1 MAKGGAVW
9 GIDIGQCALKAL
21 RCRAHEK
28 EQRLVVESFDY
39 IEYPKILTQPEADPA
54 ELVREALETF
64 LSRNDLSGDTVAISV
79 PGQSGL
85 ARFIKLPPVES
96 KKIPDIVKYE
106 ARQQIPFSLDDVV
119 WDYQQLTGGSE
130 EDGFALEPEVG
141 LFAMKRDQVGRALA
155 PLEAAGIEVDLIQLV
170 PLAVYNYVV
179 FDRLED
185 LRSRSYDPAKPP
197 ASTVVISLGTD
208 TTDLVVT
215 NGYRV
220 WQRNIPIGGNHFTRA
235 LSKEL
240 KLTFVKAEHLKR
252 NATQADDP
260 KAVFQAM
267 RPVFSDLL
275 AEIQRS
281 LGYFQSLDKAAH
293 IGEVVALGNAM
304 KLPGL
309 QRYVSQNLEQDV
321 RPIEEFNRL
330 TAGSAG
336 GNAQFKDNVL
346 SFGPAYGL
354 CVQALGQSE
363 LKTNL
368 LPEEIVRRRMV
379 RAKKPWAVAG
389 IAAMLAGLTFNYFT
403 HVSAWRSADKDS
415 DGFKSAITQASSTK
429 DTADRFDKERQ
440 EIQDAAKKITEI
452 QDHLTSN
459 VEGRLV
465 WLELTKALDAALPKD
480 PRKREENAE
489 HVMSRNELH
498 IKAMDSRYFADLA
511 TEYISVIDPKYQESW
526 GRGGAVDASGQ
537 PVAGG
542 GAAADA
548 SATAVAPV
556 ATTAA
561 SPTGG
566 DAATSGGAAASGGG
580 FVIQLTGY
588 HYHNSDKDQVNQGEK
603 FIRDAFL
610 KKLEEGTVQL
620 PDGIDPVTKGPT
632 GEPVE
637 VPLKDLGIHHAW
649 VVMSK
654 PIYKEPIDPDADLM
668 AEGGG
673 GQIGTGFQSLNP
685 EAQRAMA
692 APEAGAENDEAATG
706 LPKSKIFEVKRCD
719 FVVQF
724 CWQPTTRTQ
733 RRQIA
738 ADRKAKAAEAAAAA
752 AAGGGEAGVEGAAT
766 PPAAVGADA
775 TAAPANGGAPAAT
788 PPDAAAGQPAT
799 APAAG
804 QPTEVPGAPP
814 AGAAPPAATTPDG
827 AAGAPAVGGAG
838 GDATAPAASGGAPA
852 GDAGAATPPAA
863 PAPGAA
869 GPAQ

>member
-21 RCRAHEK
+21 QCRPHEK
-28 EQRLVVESFDY
+28 DRRLVVESFDY
-39 IEYPKILTQPEADPA
+39 IEYPKILTQPEAEPA
-54 ELVREALETF
+54 ELIREALDTF
-64 LSRNDLSGDTVAISV
+64 LSRNDLTGDTVAISLA
-79 PGQSGL
+79 GQTGL

-141 LFAMKRDQVGRALA
+141 LFAMKRDQVARALA
-155 PLEAAGIEVDLIQLV
+155 PLEAAGMEVDLIQLA

-179 FDRLED
+179 FDRMDD
-185 LRSRSYDPAKPP
+185 LRSKPYDPAKPP

-293 IGEVVALGNAM
+293 VGEVIALGNAM

-309 QRYVSQNLEQDV
+309 QRYLAQNLEQDV

-330 TAGSAG
+330 TTGSAG
-336 GNAQFKDNVL
+336 ANAQFKENIL

-354 CVQALGQSE
+354 CIQALGMSE

-368 LPEEIVRRRMV
+368 LPEEIVRKRMI

-389 IAAMLAGLTFNYFT
+389 AAAVLLGLTFNYFS

-415 DGFKSAITQASSTK
+415 PDFGPAISTATSIK
-429 DTADRFDKERQ
+429 TTYDAKETERKEIKEKAQ
-440 EIQDAAKKITEI
+440 SLITIQD
-452 QDHLTSN
+452 QLTSN
-459 VEGRLV
+459 VEGRLL
-465 WLELTKALDAALPKD
+465 WLEMIKALDAALPKD
-480 PRKREENAE
+480 ERPREENAE

-498 IKAMDSRYFADLA
+498 ITALDGKHFADLGA
-511 TEYISVIDPKYQESW
+511 EYFTLVEPLYQESK
-526 GRGGAVDASGQ
+526 GGTAPVLDPATGEPVPPEAGADAATAESAPTGDAA
-537 PVAGG
+537 AGDAAAPAD

-548 SATAVAPV
+548 
-556 ATTAA
+556 TAA
-561 SPTGG
+561 DGTAADTAAGD
-566 DAATSGGAAASGGG
+566 DAAAPLEPLTGPGY
-580 FVIQLTGY
+580 VIQLTGY
-588 HYHNSDKDQVNQGEK
+588 HYHNSDKDQINQTAK
-603 FIRDAFL
+603 FVRDTL
-610 KKLEEGTVQL
+610 IKQLEEGTVEL
-620 PDGIDPVTKGPT
+620 PDEWDPEKKEFT
-632 GEPVE
+632 GKPVD
-637 VPLKDLGIHHAW
+637 VPIKDLGISRPW
-649 VVMSK
+649 VVVGK
-654 PIYKEPIDPDADLM
+654 PTKWEPIDPDAPLM
-668 AEGGG
+668 AQGALG
-673 GQIGTGFQSLNP
+673 GFQQFE
-685 EAQRAMA
+685 EAERAEEARKA
-692 APEAGAENDEAATG
+692 ALAGKPAPGAEAAQA
-706 LPKSKIFEVKRCD
+706 LPPTRAFNVKRFD

-724 CWQPTTRTQ
+724 CWQPKKRTA
-733 RRQIA
+733 RRE
-738 ADRKAKAAEAAAAA
+738 AAEARAS
-752 AAGGGEAGVEGAAT
+752 GEAVPGEESEGAA
-766 PPAAVGADA
+766 PEEIASV
-775 TAAPANGGAPAAT
+775 
-788 PPDAAAGQPAT
+788 
-799 APAAG
+799 
-804 QPTEVPGAPP
+804 
-814 AGAAPPAATTPDG
+814 DG
-827 AAGAPAVGGAG
+827 AA
-838 GDATAPAASGGAPA
+838 
-852 GDAGAATPPAA
+852 
-863 PAPGAA
+863 
-869 GPAQ
+869 AQ

>member
-21 RCRAHEK
+21 RCRMHEK
-28 EQRLVVESFDY
+28 EKRLVVESFDY
-39 IEYPKILTQPEADPA
+39 IEYPKILTQPEAEPA

-64 LSRNDLSGDTVAISV
+64 LSRNELVGDTVSISV

-141 LFAMKRDQVGRALA
+141 LFAMKRDQVARALA
-155 PLEAAGIEVDLIQLV
+155 PLEAAGIEVDLIQLT

-185 LRSRSYDPAKPP
+185 LRSRPYDPAKPP

-293 IGEVVALGNAM
+293 IGEVIALGNAM

-309 QRYVSQNLEQDV
+309 QRYLAQNLEMNV
-321 RPIEEFNRL
+321 KPIEEFNRL
-330 TAGSAG
+330 SAGSAG

-346 SFGPAYGL
+346 SFGPTYGL
-354 CVQALGQSE
+354 CIQALGESE

-389 IAAMLAGLTFNYFT
+389 VAALLVGLSFNYFT
-403 HVSAWRSADKDS
+403 HVSAWRSADKERPD
-415 DGFKSAITQASSTK
+415 FAQAITQASSTK
-429 DTADRFDKERQ
+429 SNADSLDKTRSDILE
-440 EIQDAAKKITEI
+440 AAKKITDI

-459 VEGRLV
+459 VEGRLQ
-465 WLELTKALDAALPKD
+465 WLELTKALDAALPKY
-480 PRKREENAE
+480 KGNREETAE
-489 HVMSRNELH
+489 NVMSRTELH
-498 IKAMDSRYFADLA
+498 ITSLDERYCADLA
-511 TEYISVIDPKYQESW
+511 AEYWTAAEPMYMASW
-526 GRGGAVDASGQ
+526 NKGGAAAVDPTTGQ
-537 PVAGG
+537 PVAGAAPAD
-542 GAAADA
+542 AAAA
-548 SATAVAPV
+548 AATAAAPMGG
-556 ATTAA
+556 T
-561 SPTGG
+561 G
-566 DAATSGGAAASGGG
+566 DAAAAGGGAPAGY
-580 FVIQLTGY
+580 VIQLTGY
-588 HYHNSDKDQVNQGEK
+588 HYHNADQQNQSEK
-603 FIRDAFL
+603 FIS
-610 KKLEEGTVQL
+610 
-620 PDGIDPVTKGPT
+620 I
-632 GEPVE
+632 
-637 VPLKDLGIHHAW
+637 
-649 VVMSK
+649 
-654 PIYKEPIDPDADLM
+654 
-668 AEGGG
+668 
-673 GQIGTGFQSLNP
+673 
-685 EAQRAMA
+685 
-692 APEAGAENDEAATG
+692 
-706 LPKSKIFEVKRCD
+706 
-719 FVVQF
+719 
-724 CWQPTTRTQ
+724 
-733 RRQIA
+733 
-738 ADRKAKAAEAAAAA
+738 
-752 AAGGGEAGVEGAAT
+752 
-766 PPAAVGADA
+766 
-775 TAAPANGGAPAAT
+775 
-788 PPDAAAGQPAT
+788 
-799 APAAG
+799 
-804 QPTEVPGAPP
+804 
-814 AGAAPPAATTPDG
+814 TTPR
-827 AAGAPAVGGAG
+827 
-838 GDATAPAASGGAPA
+838 
-852 GDAGAATPPAA
+852 
-863 PAPGAA
+863 
-869 GPAQ
+869 

>member
-21 RCRAHEK
+21 RCRMHEK
-28 EQRLVVESFDY
+28 EKRLVVESFDF
-39 IEYPKILTQPEADPA
+39 IEYPKILTQPEAEPA

-64 LSRNDLSGDTVAISV
+64 LSRNELVGDTVAISV

-141 LFAMKRDQVGRALA
+141 LFAMKRDQVARALA
-155 PLEAAGIEVDLIQLV
+155 PLEAAGIEVDLIQLT

-185 LRSRSYDPAKPP
+185 LRSRPYDPTKPP
-197 ASTVVISLGTD
+197 PSTVVISLGTD

-293 IGEVVALGNAM
+293 IGEVIALGNAM

-309 QRYVSQNLEQDV
+309 QRYLAQNLEMNV
-321 RPIEEFNRL
+321 KPIEEFNRL
-330 TAGSAG
+330 SAGSAG
-336 GNAQFKDNVL
+336 GNTQFKDNVL
-346 SFGPAYGL
+346 SFGPTYGL
-354 CVQALGQSE
+354 CIQALGESE

-389 IAAMLAGLTFNYFT
+389 VAALLVGLSFNYFT
-403 HVSAWRSADKDS
+403 HVSAWRSADKERPD
-415 DGFKSAITQASSTK
+415 FAQAITQASSTK
-429 DTADRFDKERQ
+429 SNADSLDKTRSDILE
-440 EIQDAAKKITEI
+440 AAKKITDI

-459 VEGRLV
+459 VEGRLQ
-465 WLELTKALDAALPKD
+465 WLELTKALDAALPKYKG
-480 PRKREENAE
+480 KREETAE
-489 HVMSRNELH
+489 NVMSRTELH
-498 IKAMDSRYFADLA
+498 ITSLDERYCADLA
-511 TEYISVIDPKYQESW
+511 AEYWTAAEPMYMASW
-526 GRGGAVDASGQ
+526 NKGGAAAVDPTTGQ
-537 PVAGG
+537 PVAGAAPAD
-542 GAAADA
+542 AAAA
-548 SATAVAPV
+548 AATAAAPMGG
-556 ATTAA
+556 T
-561 SPTGG
+561 G
-566 DAATSGGAAASGGG
+566 DAAAAGGGAPAGY
-580 FVIQLTGY
+580 VIQLTGY
-588 HYHNSDKDQVNQGEK
+588 HYHNADQQNQSEK
-603 FIRDAFL
+603 FIRDSFL
-610 KKLEEGTVQL
+610 KVLDEGSVKL
-620 PDGIDPVTKGPT
+620 PDGYDPKTKQLT
-632 GEPVE
+632 GELLD
-637 VPLKDLGIHHAW
+637 VPFKDLGITRAW
-649 VVMSK
+649 VRASK
-654 PIYKEPIDPDADLM
+654 PIVDEWIDPDALLA
-668 AEGGG
+668 AESGTNVRTLTPQEMQAPIASPENGGV
-673 GQIGTGFQSLNP
+673 P
-685 EAQRAMA
+685 EQ
-692 APEAGAENDEAATG
+692 
-706 LPKSKIFEVKRCD
+706 PKSRAFKVRRCD

-724 CWQPTTRTQ
+724 CWQPTTRTK
-733 RRQIA
+733 RRQMVEERKA
-738 ADRKAKAAEAAAAA
+738 ADAAKAAEAAASGAA
-752 AAGGGEAGVEGAAT
+752 APVEAAGGVQ
-766 PPAAVGADA
+766 P
-775 TAAPANGGAPAAT
+775 AAPA
-788 PPDAAAGQPAT
+788 
-799 APAAG
+799 
-804 QPTEVPGAPP
+804 
-814 AGAAPPAATTPDG
+814 
-827 AAGAPAVGGAG
+827 
-838 GDATAPAASGGAPA
+838 
-852 GDAGAATPPAA
+852 DAGAATPPNGAA
-863 PAPGAA
+863 PVATPPAAGATAPPGQAPPATEPVVPAPGAA
-869 GPAQ
+869 AAGTPEAGGATAPVPAAAPAATAPPAATPPVSAPAPGTGAAKPAPAAATPAGGAGATPAAAAGGTAAPAGQ